1 MATSRPNAAA
11 HPRRP
16 PRLLPL
22 VLLLLLCSS
31 STLPRLAPA
40 VVHAAASPTTSLNS
54 ALGIP
59 QTASPSEVRKAYRKM
74 ALRHHPDKVPES
86 DRPDAER
93 RFKEIAR
100 AY

>member
-1 MATSRPNAAA
+1 MVTL
-11 HPRRP
+11 
-16 PRLLPL
+16 RLFLP
-22 VLLLLLCSS
+22 VLLLLLCFSS
-31 STLPRLAPA
+31 MLPRLAPA
-40 VVHAAASPTTSLNS
+40 VVHAAASPITSLNS
-54 ALGIP
+54 TLGILR
-59 QTASPSEVRKAYRKM
+59 TVLLLEVRKAYRKM